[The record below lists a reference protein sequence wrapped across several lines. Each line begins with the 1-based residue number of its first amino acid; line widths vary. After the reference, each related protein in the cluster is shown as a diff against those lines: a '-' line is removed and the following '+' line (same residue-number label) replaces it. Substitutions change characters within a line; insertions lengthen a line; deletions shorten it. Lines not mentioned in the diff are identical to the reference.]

1 MSTAMAVEPRQQP
14 DRTESLDRQD
24 QSLTRL
30 AVVVSLFCT
39 CSIRCAH
46 SAWSNLKPSLNTFW
60 FTDTRA
66 STNPSSYVKSFD
78 VPSADRKLA
87 SAGAAASLAH
97 AGYTTREINK
107 VETEHPLRNP
117 QLTSTSSQAAC
128 QAVRTTQKKP
138 TSHEKEPPRK
148 NAGARLAATGALS
161 KSRKRAVSAPPVPND
176 SSHLTH
182 AVTAAS
188 TSHKMSFR
196 PATVPEE
203 TRAETPLDIGK
214 VHEAAMVNARRDLQP
229 EAEDNIHER
238 AVMMARQ
245 MFSAMPQVETT
256 TASINSRRPLSLHET
271 AQRLA
276 SEKLDMM
283 HDEQKAFRDYYSAAI
298 PPPRRHRSLHSK
310 FGKRATSDSGVTDID
325 NEQSE
330 EIRSQMTIFRRRMAR
345 VDAEKMARDHEALMN
360 AATRNAE
367 AVIDDVDRRIY
378 ESTGRPQPRVTE
390 KLISRPV
397 ENANVVPIGAGQFV
411 TQKDVSRVAR
421 SKAKP
426 TIEDV
431 MRRLEEQRARVIEEE
446 LDEREALRQRELE
459 KEREKEARKCVQE
472 VKEEERKN
480 AKTQKES
487 KKLLRRRLS
496 KSSRGGLFRRKS
508 AKARGKVPAR
518 EEEAPASGALTDH
531 RAPQD
536 EEEDDWVQV
545 PEKQSPPRSQPTTSS
560 AGESSQS
567 IFLEPPRES
576 LSRHATTASNKTQSG
591 GSEKSSSRSKLWSR
605 KKRES
610 AEGEPSP
617 PSKTGD
623 AGRASGSESE
633 RRKSAPATAPTVAPL
648 AAPSDG
654 TQATNNSPS
663 SISARPVW
671 SSSTESSR
679 VISDRK
685 KQQEGGGGV
694 LRRRSMKTKW
704 HLRFFGKLARRPRLG
719 AGPGSFEVQRERP
732 VVQTTAPA
740 PPAAASLNTGSEVT
754 SEPLQTIPSQKS
766 STDTPTNPSKFT
778 ENL

>member
-1 MSTAMAVEPRQQP
+1 MSTAMAIEPRQQP
-14 DRTESLDRQD
+14 DRTESLASSAATHVARPRPSGSISD
-24 QSLTRL
+24 QASRG
-30 AVVVSLFCT
+30 
-39 CSIRCAH
+39 
-46 SAWSNLKPSLNTFW
+46 
-60 FTDTRA
+60 DTRA

-732 VVQTTAPA
+732 IVQTTAPA